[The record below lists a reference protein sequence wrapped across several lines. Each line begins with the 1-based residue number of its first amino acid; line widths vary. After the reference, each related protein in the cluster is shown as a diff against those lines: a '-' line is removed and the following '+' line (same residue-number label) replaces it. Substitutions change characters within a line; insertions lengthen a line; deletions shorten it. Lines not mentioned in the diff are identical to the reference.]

1 MRVLI
6 DTNVLADLL
15 LGRAPYYDIAYDIL
29 TLCADKRVNGYIAAH
44 SIPNLYYILRK
55 SMTKQERREAL
66 KDICQIVTVEGIDFF
81 KILSALD
88 NEDFHDFEDCLQEEC
103 AVAISA
109 DYIVTRN
116 VKDFSLSRVPVISPD
131 EFLKQCK

>member
-1 MRVLI
+1 
-6 DTNVLADLL
+6 
-15 LGRAPYYDIAYDIL
+15 
-29 TLCADKRVNGYIAAH
+29 
-44 SIPNLYYILRK
+44 
-55 SMTKQERREAL
+55 MTKQERREAL